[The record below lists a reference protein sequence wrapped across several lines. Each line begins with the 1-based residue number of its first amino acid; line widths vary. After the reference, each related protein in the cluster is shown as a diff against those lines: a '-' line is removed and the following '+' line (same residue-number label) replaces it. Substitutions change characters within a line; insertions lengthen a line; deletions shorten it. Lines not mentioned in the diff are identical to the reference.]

1 MALPASYCSDACADL
16 VWIRGHLAAVE
27 PTPQTLALTAD
38 LRDIERT
45 LAARN
50 DPTDVDQILDYSVL
64 IDGDLL

>member
-1 MALPASYCSDACADL
+1 MALSASYCSDACADL

-27 PTPQTLALTAD
+27 PTSQTLALAAD

-45 LAARN
+45 LDARN

-64 IDGDLL
+64 IDGELL